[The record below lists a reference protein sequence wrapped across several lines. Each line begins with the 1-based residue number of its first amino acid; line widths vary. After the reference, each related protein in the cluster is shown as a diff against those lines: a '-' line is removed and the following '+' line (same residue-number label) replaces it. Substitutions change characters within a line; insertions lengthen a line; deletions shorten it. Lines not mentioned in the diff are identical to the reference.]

1 MKTYL
6 IPLVPG
12 PTRVPAEVLAA
23 YQTNYGSSDLEP
35 EFYELYQ
42 DTQQKFQK
50 IMGTKNTI
58 VMMNGEAML
67 VLWAALK
74 SALIPG
80 DKVVSIANGVF
91 GHGIADMARSRGCEV
106 DVVAAEYNAAID
118 LEQVENSIKN
128 FRPKM
133 VTMVHCETP
142 SGIINPVK
150 EVGKLVKKYGVPL
163 FYVDAVS
170 SVGGAEVKVDDWG
183 IDLCLVGS
191 QKCLGAPPELGI
203 VSVSKRS
210 WKIIDFIDYNGYDS
224 LVPWKNGAQ
233 NQWFPYTLSWHS
245 IAAVNRACQLI
256 LDEGLK
262 NAIERHEKIAKY
274 CRQRIT
280 EMGLQVFPEDESICS
295 PTVTAVKVPE
305 NLTWNYLN
313 KRLRARGMA
322 VGGSLGKLANR
333 VFRIGHMGCQA
344 NMDIVEHGM
353 DILEY
358 IMLSSRV

>member
-23 YQTNYGSSDLEP
+23 YQTDYGSPDLEP
-35 EFYELYQ
+35 EFFELYA
-42 DTQQKFQK
+42 DTQQKFQQ
-50 IMGTKNTI
+50 ILGTKNTI

-67 VLWAALK
+67 ALWAALK

-80 DKVVSIANGVF
+80 DKVLAIANGVF
-91 GHGIADMARSRGCEV
+91 GYGIAEMAHSRGCEV
-106 DVVAAEYNAAID
+106 ELVGAEYNAPVD
-118 LEQVENSIKN
+118 PDQVENAIKN

-142 SGIINPVK
+142 SGILNPVK
-150 EVGKLVKKYGVPL
+150 EIGALVKKYDVPL

-170 SVGGAEVKVDDWG
+170 SVGGAEIKVDDWG

-191 QKCLGAPPELGI
+191 QKCLSAPPELAI
-203 VSVSKRS
+203 LSVSKKS
-210 WKIIDFIDYNGYDS
+210 WKIINYIDYHGYDS
-224 LVPWKNGAQ
+224 LVPWENAVE

-245 IAAVNRACQLI
+245 IAAINRACQLI
-256 LDEGLK
+256 LDQGLK
-262 NAIERHEKIAKY
+262 DVIEQHKKVAAY
-274 CRQRIT
+274 CRQRIKD
-280 EMGLQVFPEDESICS
+280 MGLSLFPENEKICS

-305 NLTWNYLN
+305 NLTWLYLN

-322 VGGSLGKLANR
+322 VGGSLGTLANK
-333 VFRIGHMGCQA
+333 VFRIGHMGTQA
-344 NMDIVEHGM
+344 DMDIVEHGM

-358 IMLSSRV
+358 ILLSK